1 MNLVSII
8 DYGSGNIRS
17 VYNALNFLCAPQKK
31 KVIVTKKFS
40 EINKSS
46 HIILP
51 GVGSFESCINGL
63 KESSL
68 IPILEEKIIEK
79 KTPFLGICV
88 GMQMLATTGF
98 ENGKFRGLNWIKG
111 EVKKLKTSTNYLK
124 IPHMGWNKL
133 EFKNKSLF
141 ISELEKK
148 VNLDQV
154 TAYFVHSYNFFL
166 DVEYEKKITTDYG
179 QEITAMVEKKNI
191 IGTQFHPEKSH
202 KFGLAFLETFLKYGE
217 FL

>member
-1 MNLVSII
+1 MSLISII

-17 VYNALNFLCAPQKK
+17 VYNALNFLCAPQKQ

-79 KTPFLGICV
+79 KLPVHCFFIN
-88 GMQMLATTGF
+88 
-98 ENGKFRGLNWIKG
+98 EK
-111 EVKKLKTSTNYLK
+111 
-124 IPHMGWNKL
+124 
-133 EFKNKSLF
+133 EFIDFGQWK
-141 ISELEKK
+141 
-148 VNLDQV
+148 
-154 TAYFVHSYNFFL
+154 
-166 DVEYEKKITTDYG
+166 EYEKALNLIR
-179 QEITAMVEKKNI
+179 
-191 IGTQFHPEKSH
+191 
-202 KFGLAFLETFLKYGE
+202 
-217 FL
+217 